1 MILSG
6 ALRALCAASLDLFKG
21 HEITKVPFDPG
32 RGGTASYRFI
42 SR

>member
-6 ALRALCAASLDLFKG
+6 ASALCARLSLDLFKS
-21 HEITKVPFDPG
+21 HKITESIHPG